1 MVFDISI
8 NVRFSI
14 TVKSHFSLSVDGFRL
29 YISGFPKWGRLVVG
43 GWGGGGGC
51 GNLGK
56 MTKNCMKIT
65 NSAFLGEN
73 SGGEG
78 DKPIFRVVGGD
89 PPSPPH

>member
-43 GWGGGGGC
+43 GG
-51 GNLGK
+51 
-56 MTKNCMKIT
+56 
-65 NSAFLGEN
+65 A
-73 SGGEG
+73 
-78 DKPIFRVVGGD
+78 VVVAIWAKW
-89 PPSPPH
+89 PKTA